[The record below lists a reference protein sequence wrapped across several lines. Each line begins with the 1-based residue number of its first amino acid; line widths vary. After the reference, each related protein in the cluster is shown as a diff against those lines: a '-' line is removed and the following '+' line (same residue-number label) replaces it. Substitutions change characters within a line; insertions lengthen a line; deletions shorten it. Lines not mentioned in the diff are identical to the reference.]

1 MTLGS
6 SASDRHARDADAMS
20 ASLRLRPNYCVAAVR
35 RFVPFATQRVA
46 AEFLFDHLVGAG
58 EQRGRQV
65 EAERLG
71 GLQVDD
77 QLVLGW
83 RLHRQ
88 VAGFLALGDASDVA
102 GRTGVLGEGKGP

>member
-1 MTLGS
+1 
-6 SASDRHARDADAMS
+6 MS

-35 RFVPFATQRVA
+35 RFVPFATQRIA

-88 VAGFLALGDASDVA
+88 VAGFLALEDAIDVA
-102 GRTGVLGEGKGP
+102 GRTAVLVEGKGP